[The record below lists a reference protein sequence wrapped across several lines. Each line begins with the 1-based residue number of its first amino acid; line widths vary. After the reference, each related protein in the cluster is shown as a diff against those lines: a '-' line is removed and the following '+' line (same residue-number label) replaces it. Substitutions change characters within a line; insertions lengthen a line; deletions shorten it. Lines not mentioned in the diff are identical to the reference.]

1 MAQSPGTEAGPVACV
16 TSVVTRRA
24 RTLLAT
30 RARPTRELH
39 GTGVRLLSL
48 HASSCAAERNWS
60 TWGRM
65 YTKLRSNLSHQMA
78 EKLIFIKSNYDSK
91 EGGDMLDMGL

>member
-1 MAQSPGTEAGPVACV
+1 MLSHGKKAMLKSKLTTGRSVLSPVD
-16 TSVVTRRA
+16 RRRNFWKHA
-24 RTLLAT
+24 
-30 RARPTRELH
+30 
-39 GTGVRLLSL
+39 GVRLLSL

-78 EKLIFIKSNYDSK
+78 EKLIFIKSNYESK